1 MHNFQLHLFDPF
13 LDFLHDL
20 KFLLGLEAFS
30 LLVENFHLLYLMIG
44 EFEFGLD
51 VVVLVLQDLS
61 LLSDTLGLNFVF
73 LSADFIVYTILLH
86 RQCMD
91 MCH

>member
-1 MHNFQLHLFDPF
+1 
-13 LDFLHDL
+13 
-20 KFLLGLEAFS
+20 
-30 LLVENFHLLYLMIG
+30 MIG

-61 LLSDTLGLNFVF
+61 LLSYTLGLNFVF

-91 MCH
+91 MCHQFIVLPVLCFHLLFKLQLSIEQLVV